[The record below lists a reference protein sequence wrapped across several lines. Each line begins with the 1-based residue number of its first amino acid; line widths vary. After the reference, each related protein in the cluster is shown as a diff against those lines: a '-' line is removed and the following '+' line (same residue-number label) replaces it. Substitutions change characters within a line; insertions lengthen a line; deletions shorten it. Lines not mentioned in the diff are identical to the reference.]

1 MNEGTKLTTT
11 TSVVTEQDKGRCAP
25 APGSA
30 KPCSLKARKHLP
42 WAIAELE
49 KMEKEE
55 GDPKLRALWRN
66 AAQLGRESLS
76 PNTQAEPRP
85 GETPKP

>member
-1 MNEGTKLTTT
+1 MNEPKPIEAETRGG
-11 TSVVTEQDKGRCAP
+11 SCAP

-49 KMEKEE
+49 KLEQEE

-66 AAQLGRESLS
+66 AAQLGREALS
-76 PNTQAEPRP
+76 PNKVFA
-85 GETPKP
+85 PKPAKEGTES

>member
-1 MNEGTKLTTT
+1 MDAPIQPIEFSDAQPARSHAAHG
-11 TSVVTEQDKGRCAP
+11 SV
-25 APGSA
+25 

-42 WAIAELE
+42 WAISELE

-55 GDPKLRALWRN
+55 TDPKLRALWRN

-76 PNTQAEPRP
+76 PNGQADRR
-85 GETPKP
+85 GTETL